1 MFPVFGPSSAEP
13 AECVEVTVIL
23 SFYVISL
30 RLTAGVSPVTISLD
44 ATYFHCMKLKLTE
57 SKKEPMTT
65 ESLLIAPERAI
76 RVAPSVL
83 VGIGAFAAVGIYVL
97 VGSVELNLWTSLG
110 PGPGL
115 FPFAM
120 GAVLV
125 AMAVLWLVQELRRPS
140 DTAEGVDR
148 GLVIAVVLSLTILAA
163 LMDLLGFQL
172 SMCLFLMYH
181 LRLRGRRSWVS
192 SLITALAGSVGAFYA
207 FNYGLNVTLPVSAF
221 PLLNTIGL

>member
-1 MFPVFGPSSAEP
+1 
-13 AECVEVTVIL
+13 
-23 SFYVISL
+23 
-30 RLTAGVSPVTISLD
+30 
-44 ATYFHCMKLKLTE
+44 
-57 SKKEPMTT
+57 MTT
-65 ESLLIAPERAI
+65 ESLITKPESAV

-83 VGIGAFAAVGIYVL
+83 VGIAAFAAVGAYVL
-97 VGSVELNLWTSLG
+97 VGSIELRLWTSLG

-125 AMAVLWLVQELRRPS
+125 AMAGLWLIQELRSPS

-148 GLVIAVVLSLTILAA
+148 GLVIAMVLSLTLLAA

-172 SMCLFLMYH
+172 SMFLFLMYH
-181 LRLRGRRSWVS
+181 LRLRGRRSWPS